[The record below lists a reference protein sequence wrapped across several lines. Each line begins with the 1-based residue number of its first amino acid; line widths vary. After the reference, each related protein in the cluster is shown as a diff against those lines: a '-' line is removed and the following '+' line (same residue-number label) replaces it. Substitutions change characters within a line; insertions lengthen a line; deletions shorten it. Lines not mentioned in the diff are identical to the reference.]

1 MALLS
6 ASPLRLVVAI
16 TEIAAERGS
25 RERPTSSAVVAG
37 LIVFTVAVLAPL
49 VAAALLVALAA
60 AILAMPYLLV
70 RSIRSVRA
78 RRTAPAPASVAS
90 RSLG

>member
-1 MALLS
+1 MLA
-6 ASPLRLVVAI
+6 
-16 TEIAAERGS
+16 
-25 RERPTSSAVVAG
+25 
-37 LIVFTVAVLAPL
+37 VAVLVPF

-60 AILAMPYLLV
+60 ATLAMPYLLV

-90 RSLG
+90 PSLG